1 MCKVII
7 NNKKE
12 KAGFIIFNHLYSR
25 EKDTFTIQSLAEE
38 LSAQYNLEFSRSEL
52 QREIN
57 MLIED
62 GAVSQRVGYYK
73 RMAML

>member
-1 MCKVII
+1 MYQVVID
-7 NNKKE
+7 KPKE

-25 EKDTFTIQSLAEE
+25 EQDTFTIQSLAEE
-38 LSAQYNLEFSRSEL
+38 LLQYHLELSQSEL
-52 QREIN
+52 QTEIN

-62 GAVSQRVGYYK
+62 GVVSQRVGYYK

>member
-1 MCKVII
+1 MCKVVID
-7 NNKKE
+7 KPKE

-38 LSAQYNLEFSRSEL
+38 LMQYNLELSQSEL

-62 GAVSQRVGYYK
+62 GAVSQRVGHYK
-73 RMAML
+73 RMAMV

>member
-1 MCKVII
+1 MCKVVID
-7 NNKKE
+7 KPKE
-12 KAGFIIFNHLYSR
+12 KVGFIIFNHLYSR

-38 LSAQYNLEFSRSEL
+38 LMKYHLELSQSEL

-62 GAVSQRVGYYK
+62 GAVSQRVGHYK

>member
-1 MCKVII
+1 MYQVVID
-7 NNKKE
+7 KPKE

-25 EKDTFTIQSLAEE
+25 EQDTFTIQSLAEE
-38 LSAQYNLEFSRSEL
+38 LLQYHLVLSQSEL
-52 QREIN
+52 QTEIN

-62 GAVSQRVGYYK
+62 GVVSQRVGYYK